1 MLADAGSLL
10 THRGL
15 DKSDGSKT
23 ITTPPARALAFV
35 DVAGELFV
43 IGSQLYKKH
52 RGQLG
57 QIQRDL
63 PPTQPKN
70 CTKRARALAPARLA
84 PAMTTV
90 SVLNGA
96 LLPPL
101 GTPEEGARTPGWRG
115 LATVLAPGQIS
126 LHCG

>member
-23 ITTPPARALAFV
+23 ITTPPARALVFV

-63 PPTQPKN
+63 PPTQPEN
-70 CTKRARALAPARLA
+70 CTKRARALAPAGQAGPGYDDRLG
-84 PAMTTV
+84 V
-90 SVLNGA
+90 
-96 LLPPL
+96 
-101 GTPEEGARTPGWRG
+101 EWRS
-115 LATVLAPGQIS
+115 LASFGGP
-126 LHCG
+126 